1 MFTPCNKLNHVLF
14 LIWELPQTN
23 DTSGQPKMN
32 TPKLNSNQ
40 SLIFILD
47 IQEKYKHLQTT
58 HWLIMLIFWAL
69 FHPFPTFMELFFKAR
84 NPGGTDPQP
93 QWPFIAV
100 KVAMDWWNHPSP
112 QHGTRKPLKWSMN
125 RTDKKPWMF
134 FSKNGWIWVL
144 SFSLK
149 FWTCNLPTFSTFF
162 TYTYRWWTRSC
173 TKCKK
178 NNIYI

>member
-1 MFTPCNKLNHVLF
+1 
-14 LIWELPQTN
+14 
-23 DTSGQPKMN
+23 MN

-47 IQEKYKHLQTT
+47 IQEKNKHLQTT

-69 FHPFPTFMELFFKAR
+69 FHPFPTFTELFFKAR

-112 QHGTRKPLKWSMN
+112 QHGTRKPLKWSMK
-125 RTDKKPWMF
+125 RTDDLFSQKRMDLSVEF
-134 FSKNGWIWVL
+134 FFWVL
-144 SFSLK
+144 NVQLA
-149 FWTCNLPTFSTFF
+149 NLFNILYIYVPLIDKILHQM
-162 TYTYRWWTRSC
+162 W
-173 TKCKK
+173 K
-178 NNIYI
+178 NICIYIYTHIQYINMDGKHALITVL